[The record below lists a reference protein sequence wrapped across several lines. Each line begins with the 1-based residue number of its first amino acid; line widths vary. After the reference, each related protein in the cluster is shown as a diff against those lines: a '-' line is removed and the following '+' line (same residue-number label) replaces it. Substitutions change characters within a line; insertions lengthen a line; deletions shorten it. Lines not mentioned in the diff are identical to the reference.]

1 MFETIFSIL
10 VCILLL
16 SIVYFGA
23 SVFVYMTVFGFDVK
37 TALKKAAREF
47 LFWKDLNNND
57 KNENN

>member
-10 VCILLL
+10 LCSLLL
-16 SIVYFGA
+16 AIVYFGA
-23 SVFVYMTVFGFDVK
+23 SVFVYTTVFGFDLK
-37 TALKKAAREF
+37 TALKKAACEL